1 MAFLDKIYFR
11 SSTEELRS
19 LLQDKKVFVIIDRQV
34 EKLYGSSFPFQ
45 KVFIDATE
53 ENKNLATVQSVIDQ
67 FMKMGAD
74 RDCIILGIGGGIVTD
89 ITSFVAAIYKRGVKY
104 ALIPTTLLAQVD
116 AAIGGKTGINNAG
129 YRNVVGLFNK
139 PQFVYVC
146 SLFLKTLDE
155 KNMLSGAAEM
165 LKIGIIGDS
174 TLYKKAVAYFKENH
188 LMDYDT
194 KEDLEYLIM
203 RAVRYKCKIVEKDYH
218 EHGPRKVLNLGH
230 TFAHAIEKCSPA
242 PISHGNAV
250 SIGTV
255 IASRVGEKLGKTN
268 HKVTETLIADFA
280 AIGLPTQTDID
291 MRTLMDA
298 VSKEK
303 KQTATTFDFV
313 IPTKIGSA
321 DIMHLDIDCLRQL
334 VLPAGA

>member
-19 LLQDKKVFVIIDRQV
+19 ILQGKKVFVIIDKKV

-45 KVFIDATE
+45 KVFIDAE
-53 ENKNLATVQSVIDQ
+53 EDAKNLATVQSVIDQ

-74 RDCIILGIGGGIVTD
+74 SDCIILGIGGGIVTD
-89 ITSFVAAIYKRGVKY
+89 ITSFVAAIYRRGVKY

-129 YRNVVGLFNK
+129 YRNIVGLFNK

-155 KNMLSGAAEM
+155 KNFLSGAAEM
-165 LKIGIIGDS
+165 LKLGIIGDS
-174 TLYKKAVAYFKENH
+174 SLYRKAVAYFKENH

-194 KEDLEYLIM
+194 KEDLETLIM
-203 RAVRYKCKIVEKDYH
+203 RAVKYKCKIVEKDYH
-218 EHGPRKVLNLGH
+218 EHGPRRVLNLGH
-230 TFAHAIEKCSPA
+230 TFAHAIEKCSPV

-250 SIGTV
+250 SIGII
-255 IASRVGEKLGKTN
+255 IAARIGEKLGKTN
-268 HKVTETLIADFA
+268 PKVTESLIADFT
-280 AIGLPTQTDID
+280 AIGLPTATDID
-291 MRTLMDA
+291 MRTLMEA
-298 VSKEK
+298 VSKDRK
-303 KQTATTFDFV
+303 RVDNTFDMV
-313 IPTKIGSA
+313 IPTKIGSV
-321 DIMHLDIDCLRQL
+321 DMVHIDVDELRQL
-334 VLPAGA
+334 ALSI

>member
-230 TFAHAIEKCSPA
+230 TFAHAIEKCSPV
-242 PISHGNAV
+242 PVSHGNAV
-250 SIGTV
+250 SVGI
-255 IASRVGEKLGKTN
+255 IMAARIGEKMGKTN
-268 HKVTETLIADFA
+268 SKVTDALVADFT
-280 AIGLPTQTDID
+280 AIGLPTSTTIDI
-291 MRTLMDA
+291 RTLMEA
-298 VSKEK
+298 ISKD
-303 KQTATTFDFV
+303 QRHADGTVDFA
-313 IPTKIGSA
+313 IPEKIGSVC
-321 DIMHLDIDCLRQL
+321 IKRVDIDQLRTL
-334 VLPAGA
+334 AFSI

>member
-19 LLQDKKVFVIIDRQV
+19 ILQDKKVFVIIDKQV
-34 EKLYGSSFPFQ
+34 EKLYGTFFPFP
-45 KVFIDATE
+45 KVFIDANE
-53 ENKNLATVQSVIDQ
+53 DIKNLATVQSVIDQ

-74 RDCIILGIGGGIVTD
+74 SDCFILGIGGGIVTD
-89 ITSFVAAIYKRGVKY
+89 LTSFVAAIYRRGVKY

-116 AAIGGKTGINNAG
+116 AAIGGKTGINSSG
-129 YRNVVGLFNK
+129 FRNVVGVFNK

-165 LKIGIIGDS
+165 LKLGIIGDS
-174 TLYKKAVAYFKENH
+174 TLYRKAVAYFKENH

-194 KEDLEYLIM
+194 KEDLDMLIM
-203 RAVRYKCKIVEKDYH
+203 RAVKNKCKIVEKDYH
-218 EHGPRKVLNLGH
+218 EHGPRRVLNLGH
-230 TFAHAIEKCSPA
+230 TFAHAIEKCSAA

-255 IASRVGEKLGKTN
+255 MAARIGEKLGKTSP
-268 HKVTETLIADFA
+268 KVVESLIADFT
-280 AIGLPTQTDID
+280 AIGLPTATDID
-291 MRTLMDA
+291 VRTLLEA
-298 VSKEK
+298 VSKDRK
-303 KQTATTFDFV
+303 RVDNTYDMV
-313 IPTKIGSA
+313 IPTKIGSV
-321 DIMHLDIDCLRQL
+321 DIVHIGIDDLRQL
-334 VLPAGA
+334 VLSM